1 MMDKISIRANN
12 VGKKYRIGSRQPYLT
27 LTETLGKLPYKIIS
41 RSKTTNIPP
50 ENTFWALKNVS
61 FEIEKGEVV
70 GLIGRNGAGKSTLLK
85 ILSRITTPTEGSIE
99 LYGRVGSLLEVGT
112 GFHPELT
119 GRENIY
125 LNGSILGMKKSEIN
139 EKFEDIINF
148 AEIQNFMDTPVKRYS
163 SGMYVRLAFAV
174 AAHID
179 PEILLVDEVLAVGD
193 IAFQKKCLKRMK
205 GISEEGRTVLFVS
218 HDMSAIRNLCSRTF
232 WIKDGRLF
240 EEGETYDITTK
251 YIQDFNRSSNIYE
264 IGKIIEELPKD
275 NSIKLLNIGIFQNN
289 NLTTTILNGEQT
301 EIIIDYEVLQRTIG
315 LRISFD
321 LYDERNNLLLRTYHD
336 DGAEAIPIVEKGLYR
351 SILHIPQ
358 NLLAHRDYEIVI
370 SALVFNQRNCTGDG
384 VRIPIHVETTSII
397 NRGYPENALQYR
409 PLLQPL
415 MKWHTKK
422 LMK

>member
-1 MMDKISIRANN
+1 MENISISAKN
-12 VGKKYRIGSRQPYLT
+12 VGKKYRIGTRQKYLT
-27 LTETLGKLPYKIIS
+27 FTETLSNIPNSIIG
-41 RSKTTNIPP
+41 RSKNKNIPHD
-50 ENTFWALKNVS
+50 NTFWALKDVS

-85 ILSRITTPTEGSIE
+85 ILSKITTPTEGKIE

-139 EKFEDIINF
+139 QKLEEIINF
-148 AEIQNFMDTPVKRYS
+148 AEIQNFIDTPVKRYS

-193 IAFQKKCLKRMK
+193 MAFQKKCLKRMK

-218 HDMSAIRNLCSRTF
+218 HDMSAIRNLCSRAF
-232 WIKDGRLF
+232 WIKEGRLF
-240 EEGETYDITTK
+240 QEGETYDITTK
-251 YIQDFNRSSNIYE
+251 YIKDFSRGSNISE
-264 IGKIIEELPKD
+264 IKKIIDELPRD
-275 NSIKLLNIGIFQNN
+275 ASIKILNIGVYQNN
-289 NLTTTILNGEQT
+289 ALTTTLLNGEKA
-301 EIIIDYEVLQRTIG
+301 EVIVEYEVLQKTIG
-315 LRISFD
+315 LRVSFD

-336 DGAEAIPIVEKGLYR
+336 DGAEAIPIVESGIYKSVLT
-351 SILHIPQ
+351 IPE

-370 SALVFNQRNCTGDG
+370 SALIFNQKNCTGDG

-415 MKWHTKK
+415 LKWQTEKMK
-422 LMK
+422 